1 MVPYM
6 LETIQ
11 ALSLLTFMEII
22 GPILLGVGLIY
33 GIVQFRRRSPAEK
46 TRGRRKR
53 LDEQTWKGPAHGMI
67 VEAGEVLKDCTC
79 VAAHSGRRDALRKFD

>member
-11 ALSLLTFMEII
+11 ALSLLTLMEII

-33 GIVQFRRRSPAEK
+33 GIVQSRRRSPAEK
-46 TRGRRKR
+46 TRTDAAPRNLYRQEDAKERK
-53 LDEQTWKGPAHGMI
+53 E
-67 VEAGEVLKDCTC
+67 EEV
-79 VAAHSGRRDALRKFD
+79 G